1 MNKNLLIGVGVLA
14 VVGVGAF
21 FLLKKRE
28 KSTEAG
34 GLDLGSETLGGGA
47 TAQSTAAETAAAEV
61 AAAETEVTLD
71 ETLSP
76 KTPLTPKEARQGRK
90 QSRRDCRAEAIQKRL
105 KGKAKREFKR
115 ECKAAGGI
123 NADFVGEEADFAFNG
138 YSCFN

>member
-14 VVGVGAF
+14 VVGVGG
-21 FLLKKRE
+21 FLWYRSRQNAADTSE
-28 KSTEAG
+28 GGDTRSTSASEG
-34 GLDLGSETLGGGA
+34 G
-47 TAQSTAAETAAAEV
+47 STASAPAPELEP
-61 AAAETEVTLD
+61 ELPID
-71 ETLSP
+71 ETLAPTADKS
-76 KTPLTPKEARQGRK
+76 KKQVRKDRRQN
-90 QSRRDCRAEAIQKRL
+90 RRDCRAEAKSQGL